1 MIQLIIL
8 LILAVLTTETEMI
21 YTKEYEE
28 ILNIAIKSMNKQT
41 GKEIKIINVIKVES
55 FMTDGFE
62 TVFHVISE
70 PCIDKIIVKY
80 HRSGDI
86 KYFICFSISFSK

>member
-80 HRSGDI
+80 HRSGDMMAQV
-86 KYFICFSISFSK
+86 FQC